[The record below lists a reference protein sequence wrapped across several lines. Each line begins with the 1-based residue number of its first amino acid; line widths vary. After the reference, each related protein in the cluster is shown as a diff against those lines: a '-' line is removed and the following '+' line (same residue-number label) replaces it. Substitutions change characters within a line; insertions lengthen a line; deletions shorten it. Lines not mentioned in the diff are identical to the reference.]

1 VVVKVVTDT
10 LTVPDQVD
18 LEVAGKF
25 LVLGLQVHLTKVI
38 RGVTVTQVHL
48 RHSQQA
54 AEAAEPGAQAVHM
67 QPLLVQQMAVAQRAA
82 PVKLGILCYLLPLV

>member
-18 LEVAGKF
+18 LEVAGAF
-25 LVLGLQVHLTKVI
+25 LVVGLQVHLTKVI
-38 RGVTVTQVHL
+38 QGVTVSQVL
-48 RHSQQA
+48 GYSQQA

-82 PVKLGILCYLLPLV
+82 PVKLGILCYLLHLV

>member
-10 LTVPDQVD
+10 LTEPAQVD

-38 RGVTVTQVHL
+38 LWVTVSQDL
-48 RHSQQA
+48 GYSQQA

-67 QPLLVQQMAVAQRAA
+67 QPLLVQQMAVVQQVA